1 MVDLII
7 NEQLDEDCAVL
18 NNLYNGVN
26 SGKWNDAA
34 CDGKKSVLCKA
45 RANPENSIEPEVE
58 MCEDK
63 EGYLKFN
70 DGCYKWF
77 EEEKTWE
84 EAEQD
89 CFDQEAHLVS
99 IWDNLEQAYVFT
111 NVKTIQSWIGLR
123 KAEVSALILLSQIF
137 RHFSFL

>member
-1 MVDLII
+1 M
-7 NEQLDEDCAVL
+7 N
-18 NNLYNGVN
+18 NGVN

-45 RANPENSIEPEVE
+45 RANPENSKEPEVE

-63 EGYLKFN
+63 EGYMKFN

-77 EEEKTWE
+77 EEKKTWK

-89 CFDQEAHLVS
+89 CFDQDAHLVS

-111 NVKTIQSWIGLR
+111 NVKTIQSWIGLK
-123 KAEVSALILLSQIF
+123 KAEVITYVLLF
-137 RHFSFL
+137 

>member
-1 MVDLII
+1 M
-7 NEQLDEDCAVL
+7 

-84 EAEQD
+84 EAEKD

-123 KAEVSALILLSQIF
+123 KIEVSALILLS
-137 RHFSFL
+137 